1 MTEFKLEFYFNLYKD
16 RPISTREEFRI
27 KFKKTH
33 GEFEYINEL
42 LVMIE
47 RYQIKKYGTT
57 LYDWNNNEEKKEA
70 FYIKRN
76 DEFKILKNGGR
87 R

>member
-47 RYQIKKYGTT
+47 KYQIKKYGTT

-76 DEFKILKNGGR
+76 DEFKILKNGGGR
-87 R
+87 